1 MTVRALVFD
10 VFGTLVDWRSGV
22 ASAFRAAG
30 IGDDGEAL
38 ADAWR
43 VRYPGILA
51 EVNEGR
57 REWADFDALHLVTL
71 DAVLEEAGLSAPD
84 DVRHE
89 LVGAWHRLD
98 PWADA
103 RAGLEAL
110 RERHL
115 TATLSNGHVRLLA
128 DLARHGDLRFDTLLS
143 AELFGAYK
151 PAPEVYRGAA
161 ALLGVEPG
169 ELMLVASHPWD
180 LAGARAAGLRSALVE
195 RPLENGEG
203 SERREDPDAD
213 LTVADLPELAARLAR
228 PA

>member
-71 DAVLEEAGLSAPD
+71 DAVLEEAGFSPPD
-84 DVRHE
+84 
-89 LVGAWHRLD
+89 
-98 PWADA
+98 
-103 RAGLEAL
+103 AGPPPP
-110 RERHL
+110 
-115 TATLSNGHVRLLA
+115 G
-128 DLARHGDLRFDTLLS
+128 
-143 AELFGAYK
+143 
-151 PAPEVYRGAA
+151 GAA
-161 ALLGVEPG
+161 ARTARTPPARGGWAPRPASPPG
-169 ELMLVASHPWD
+169 RTPAPGWK
-180 LAGARAAGLRSALVE
+180 RSA
-195 RPLENGEG
+195 
-203 SERREDPDAD
+203 SA
-213 LTVADLPELAARLAR
+213 T
-228 PA
+228 